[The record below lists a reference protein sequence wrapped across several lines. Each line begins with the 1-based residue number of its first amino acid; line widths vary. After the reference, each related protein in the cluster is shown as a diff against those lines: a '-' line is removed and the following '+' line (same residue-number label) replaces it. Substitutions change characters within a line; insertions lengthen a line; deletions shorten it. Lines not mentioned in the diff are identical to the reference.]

1 MGGPGS
7 FMGLKIWNLACSLV
21 LPKGTR
27 MQKIEVDIQK
37 KIASAYL
44 PQKETHVKSWSIGAS
59 NELIKPEV

>member
-1 MGGPGS
+1 MKP
-7 FMGLKIWNLACSLV
+7 V

>member
-1 MGGPGS
+1 MQPS
-7 FMGLKIWNLACSLV
+7 FAQRNAHAEDWGRY
-21 LPKGTR
+21 P
-27 MQKIEVDIQK
+27 K